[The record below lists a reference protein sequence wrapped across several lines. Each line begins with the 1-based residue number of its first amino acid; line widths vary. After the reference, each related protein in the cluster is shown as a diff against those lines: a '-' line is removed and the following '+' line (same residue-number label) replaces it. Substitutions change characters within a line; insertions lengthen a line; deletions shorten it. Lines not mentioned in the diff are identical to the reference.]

1 MLASLLAA
9 GMPLGA
15 QNLGSE
21 YRLKRVIPVEGRQGV
36 AADSNFYYV
45 SGSTALYKYDKQ
57 GRLAAKNERPFE
69 GLPLAAN
76 HIGDIDVWD
85 GEIYAGIET
94 FDDGRG
100 ENIQVAVYDANT
112 LKWKRSIDWEPSSG
126 QVEVCG
132 LAVDRDGD
140 MVWMADWVDGR
151 YVYGYNRKTG
161 RYVRKVHLRPVP
173 QWQQGI
179 FMVAELLAGDLLHF
193 FNIFHNLGEN
203 LVIDLAAI
211 LIILGAGLGGNGEAL
226 RHRQADVGHL
236 SQIRALAA
244 QQLAH
249 IGVALG
255 EQVTILLAHGFSPS
269 FFASEGR
276 ISKYEAVGT
285 SRDSGNGG
293 PSVSNSH
300 SIL

>member
-1 MLASLLAA
+1 MDARA
-9 GMPLGA
+9 GTDG
-15 QNLGSE
+15 
-21 YRLKRVIPVEGRQGV
+21 
-36 AADSNFYYV
+36 
-45 SGSTALYKYDKQ
+45 
-57 GRLAAKNERPFE
+57 NEQR
-69 GLPLAAN
+69 
-76 HIGDIDVWD
+76 
-85 GEIYAGIET
+85 
-94 FDDGRG
+94 
-100 ENIQVAVYDANT
+100 
-112 LKWKRSIDWEPSSG
+112 
-126 QVEVCG
+126 
-132 LAVDRDGD
+132 
-140 MVWMADWVDGR
+140 
-151 YVYGYNRKTG
+151 
-161 RYVRKVHLRPVP
+161 
-173 QWQQGI
+173 I

-193 FNIFHNLGEN
+193 FNIFHDLGEN